1 MSSLPAPLTVTPTGP
16 GPDLEGALENV
27 RTLMGAQTATLLLL
41 DETSGKLRTAA
52 SLGFGRR
59 WRTASYVAIGQGFA
73 GRVAATR
80 QPVVVDRAA
89 GDPVVNPV
97 LKYSEV
103 TSLLGVPV
111 LAGDDDDLL
120 GVLHVGFH
128 ARRPFSACEVADLEL
143 AAASIARTVLSTSA
157 HDAHLSSLVLQRSLL
172 PTLRDVDGLELA
184 ARYLPADGDFGGD
197 WYDVIPLPGDRLGI
211 VMGDVV
217 GHGLQAAVVMSR
229 LRSALRAYA
238 LDEEDPAAVLTRL
251 DRMLCHFEPGMTAT
265 VLYAVTQPPFDHLVV
280 SSAGHLPPVGAGATT
295 VAPVDV
301 ESDALLGLDPDT
313 PRACT
318 SVSLAPGDA
327 LAFFTDGLV
336 ELRTRGAAG
345 EDPYWTQLARIG
357 RGFSAADHPEVACS
371 RILAEALGDAGTED
385 DVALLV
391 VRRPHDGPETL

>member
-1 MSSLPAPLTVTPTGP
+1 MPSLPAPIAATSAGP
-16 GPDLEGALENV
+16 GPDFEGALEHV

-41 DETSGKLRTAA
+41 DEASGKLRTAA

-59 WRTASYVAIGQGFA
+59 WRTASYVSLGQGFA

-80 QPVVVDRAA
+80 RPVAVDRAA

-111 LAGDDDDLL
+111 LSGEELL

-128 ARRPFSACEVADLEL
+128 ARRTFSAQDVADLEL
-143 AAASIARTVLSTSA
+143 AAASISRTVLSTSE
-157 HDAHLSSLVLQRSLL
+157 HDAHLASLVLQRSLL

-197 WYDVIPLPGDRLGI
+197 WYDVFSLPDGRLGL

-238 LDEEDPAAVLTRL
+238 LDEDDPAAVLTRL

-265 VLYAVTQPPFDHLVV
+265 VVYAVTEPPFDHLVV
-280 SSAGHLPPVGAGATT
+280 SSAGHLPPVGASPGAAA
-295 VAPVDV
+295 APVDV
-301 ESDALLGLDPDT
+301 ESDTLLGLDPAT
-313 PRACT
+313 PRTTTA
-318 SVSLAPGDA
+318 VALAPGGA

-336 ELRTRGAAG
+336 EIRTPGTEG
-345 EDPYWTQLARIG
+345 DDPYWTQLARIC
-357 RGFSAADHPEVACS
+357 RGFSADEHPEVACS
-371 RILAEALGDAGTED
+371 RILAEALGDEVTED

-391 VRRPHDGPETL
+391 VRRPHVR